1 MVGQARNKHLLVPT
15 GFTENSSP
23 GVKDR
28 IKHQRLV
35 GADIY
40 IARLARPTPIKN
52 SKAASRKEA
61 QSVKNKI
68 DDNAG
73 HVQPDLPISKG
84 SLHEELTCIP
94 KEPTLSKAVAATSE
108 DHPAVAE
115 SRPCY
120 RCVAYMHSFGIKR
133 AFWTT
138 NDGHW
143 EGAKVRDLV
152 DELEGAMNRMDPS
165 LGLPV
170 PDVFVT
176 KNEVLLLRRQM
187 MMRRGS

>member
-1 MVGQARNKHLLVPT
+1 M
-15 GFTENSSP
+15 
-23 GVKDR
+23 
-28 IKHQRLV
+28 KHQKLV

-40 IARLARPTPIKN
+40 VVRLAKPTPIKN
-52 SKAASRKEA
+52 SKAARRKEA
-61 QSVKNKI
+61 LSVKVNI
-68 DDNAG
+68 NDNAG
-73 HVQPDLPISKG
+73 HVQPHLPISKG

-94 KEPTLSKAVAATSE
+94 KEPTLSKAVAATLE

-120 RCVAYMHSFGIKR
+120 RCVAYMHSVGIKR

-138 NDGHW
+138 NDGRW

-176 KNEVLLLRRQM
+176 KREVLLLRRQVM
-187 MMRRGS
+187 MSRGS